1 MDNDTT
7 QRDEGD
13 AIQRAIS
20 TRLAR
25 LGTIPVDTSRLDQLL
40 RDQIPMPRQHRRFL
54 VFGWLAGAG
63 AAACAALIIAVALLS
78 TGTPRLS
85 AAELAGVYRN
95 LAAQP
100 GVTMTSGTANSPVQ
114 MAPGMTCMMK
124 SGQTASC
131 CQQMVGKYRLAC
143 IAVRSPS
150 HARVVMVAGNVGTV
164 KNPQGQT
171 VTIAGSSYS
180 LVVLGH
186 INMLMRRVGNHWY
199 CAMGSE
205 KPGSLARYL
214 GQLASDTNK

>member
-1 MDNDTT
+1 MDNYTT
-7 QRDEGD
+7 PRDEFD

-25 LGTIPVDTSRLDQLL
+25 LGTIPMDTGRLDQLL
-40 RDQIPMPRQHRRFL
+40 RDQIPMPRKHRRFL

-100 GVTMTSGTANSPVQ
+100 GVTMTGGPVNSPGQ
-114 MAPGMTCMMK
+114 MAPGMACMMK
-124 SGQTASC
+124 SGETASC

-143 IAVRSPS
+143 VSVRSPS
-150 HARVVMVAGNVGTV
+150 HARVVMVVGNVGTV
-164 KNPQGQT
+164 KNPRGQT
-171 VTIAGSSYS
+171 VTIAGNQYS

-214 GQLASDTNK
+214 GQLTSDTKK